1 MTGGRCY
8 SWGSTLRFVPAPQ
21 RRFGIAENVKTAK
34 VAAAASPVWNVIM
47 PAGEWHRKDFPDGK
61 LKCDRGFFEAAI
73 ANWKKIGSPGLPI
86 NRFHWGSSD
95 DTRVTD
101 PKAKAAVGF
110 IEDLRI
116 NADGDLEALTAW
128 NADGKADIEADR
140 FRYIS
145 PEFHENWRDA
155 ATGDR
160 QGPTLFGAA
169 LLNDPY
175 FKTLPRLAAN
185 EPDEGEER
193 HVMTREE
200 LIEMYGLPK
209 TASDADIKA
218 AALKGA
224 EAVKAAVDADEKRK
238 ASEARTGTLEEELRE
253 ANEAR
258 EASDKRIA
266 ALEADAKKA
275 AEAKLKADTDALC
288 AKLQGEGRIV
298 ASEKDDVALDVRTY
312 GFEVAAARYAK
323 RTPVVKLGEHGIPG
337 DDGGE
342 VSPEAAHKQL
352 EAKAAELV
360 KAGTAKGDAY
370 RVACEQLPTLAA
382 QALKLSKGTEN
393 RTH

>member
-1 MTGGRCY
+1 M
-8 SWGSTLRFVPAPQ
+8 PQ
-21 RRFGIAENVKTAK
+21 SRRFGIAENVKTAK
-34 VAAAASPVWNVIM
+34 VAAAAEPVWNVIM
-47 PAGEWHRKDFPDGK
+47 PAGEWHRKDFPDGV
-61 LKCDRGFFEAAI
+61 LKCDRGFFESVI

-110 IEDLRI
+110 IEGLRI
-116 NADGDLEALTAW
+116 NAGGDLEALTAW
-128 NADGKADIEADR
+128 NADGKSDIEADR
-140 FRYIS
+140 FRYVS

-155 ATGDR
+155 STGER

-185 EPDEGEER
+185 EPAEGEE

-200 LIEMYGLPK
+200 LIKLYGLK
-209 TASDADIKA
+209 ADATDADIKA
-218 AALKGA
+218 AAQRGA
-224 EAVKAAVDADEKRK
+224 DAVKTAADLDEKRK
-238 ASEARTGTLEEELRE
+238 ASEVRAGSLEDELKK

-266 ALEADAKKA
+266 ALESDAKKA

-298 ASEKDDVALDVRTY
+298 ASEKDDVALDVKTY
-312 GFEVAAARYAK
+312 GLDVTAARYAK
-323 RTPVVKLGEHGIPG
+323 RTPVVKLGEAGVPG
-337 DDGGE
+337 VDGE
-342 VSPEAAHKQL
+342 VTPEAAHKQL

-360 KAGTAKGDAY
+360 KGGADKASAY
-370 RVACEQLPTLAA
+370 RTACEQNAALA
-382 QALKLSKGTEN
+382 QAANKLSKGTEN